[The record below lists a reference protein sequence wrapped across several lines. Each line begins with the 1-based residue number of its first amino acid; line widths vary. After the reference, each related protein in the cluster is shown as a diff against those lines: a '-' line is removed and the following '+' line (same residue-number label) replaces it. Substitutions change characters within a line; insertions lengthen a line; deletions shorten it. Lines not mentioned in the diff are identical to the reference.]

1 MLWVATPT
9 VLCMCCCVPEGVLVG
24 ASTASRGNH
33 PEDPLPLLLVSCVS
47 YPLGS
52 CSVVMSGSW
61 FVACHRI
68 TWTPS
73 LVCLGPCDLGLVPCS
88 ACVPASPSRCMIR
101 SGV

>member
-61 FVACHRI
+61 FVACHH
-68 TWTPS
+68 TPGRHARLSWS
-73 LVCLGPCDLGLVPCS
+73 LRPGASAMLCMCAGL
-88 ACVPASPSRCMIR
+88 AISP
-101 SGV
+101 